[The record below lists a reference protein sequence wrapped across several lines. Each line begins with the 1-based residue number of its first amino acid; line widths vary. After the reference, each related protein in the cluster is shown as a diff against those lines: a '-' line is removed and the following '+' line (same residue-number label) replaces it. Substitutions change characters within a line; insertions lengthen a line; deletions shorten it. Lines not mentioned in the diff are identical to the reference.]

1 MLPIFFMVGNPVG
14 IFDYFKFFLF
24 SGLDD
29 FAIVIGSN
37 TTGSGRS
44 RFKRSVENEDRQ
56 NAVNNLMNV
65 VDKSLLD
72 VRQFLN
78 QAEKIPE
85 NNTSIKDNTI
95 LGVMRLVDQGLI
107 KLKGTFVNKTDTNDT
122 ETAIGTLS
130 NVINKG
136 LLMVE
141 DVLDKT
147 TVYSDAKDKV
157 DANLNKSENDNT
169 GEGGGLTEFF
179 NDVKNFY
186 FEENDGKVTLPQDEV
201 KQDNS
206 FVTILKLADQEMFD
220 ILAYFGKN
228 QTSKLSVDQASSTT
242 TTEPPKEDS
251 DGPVIKAMKVAD
263 QQLKEILNNWSAILP
278 TASTTTTRSS
288 STTTLTKVDPEQ
300 LQLLYEQESEFLKFM
315 RKIDKELNKAKDYLY
330 TAFGT
335 DDDKNDEPEQEDIL
349 TKYVPIPIKDTPSG
363 NSAQEVKVSA
373 NDEEAPEAEE

>member
-1 MLPIFFMVGNPVG
+1 
-14 IFDYFKFFLF
+14 
-24 SGLDD
+24 
-29 FAIVIGSN
+29 
-37 TTGSGRS
+37 
-44 RFKRSVENEDRQ
+44 
-56 NAVNNLMNV
+56 MNV

-72 VRQFLN
+72 VRQFLD
-78 QAEKIPE
+78 QAERIPE
-85 NNTSIKDNTI
+85 NSTSIKDDAI

-107 KLKGTFVNKTDTNDT
+107 KLKGTFINQTDTNDT

-136 LLMVE
+136 LFMVE

-147 TVYSDAKDKV
+147 TVYSDAKDKN
-157 DANLNKSENDNT
+157 DATLNKSENDNA
-169 GEGGGLTEFF
+169 GEEGGGLTEFF
-179 NDVKNFY
+179 NDVKNYY
-186 FEENDGKVTLPQDEV
+186 FEDNDGKVTLPQDEV

-220 ILAYFGKN
+220 ILTYFGKN
-228 QTSKLSVDQASSTT
+228 QTSKISLDSSSTT
-242 TTEPPKEDS
+242 TTEAPKDDS
-251 DGPVIKAMKVAD
+251 DGPVIKAMKIAD

-315 RKIDKELNKAKDYLY
+315 RKIDQEINKAKDYLY

-335 DDDKNDEPEQEDIL
+335 DDDENEDDLEQEDIL
-349 TKYVPIPIKDTPSG
+349 TKYVPIPIKDTPSPSSS
-363 NSAQEVKVSA
+363 SAQEVKVSA
-373 NDEEAPEAEE
+373 NDDEVPEAEE

>member
-1 MLPIFFMVGNPVG
+1 MVGNPVG

>member
-1 MLPIFFMVGNPVG
+1 MVTLLVSL
-14 IFDYFKFFLF
+14 IISSFSFF

-85 NNTSIKDNTI
+85 NNTSIKDNAI

-147 TVYSDAKDKV
+147 TVYSDAKDKA
-157 DANLNKSENDNT
+157 DTNLNKSENDNT

>member
-1 MLPIFFMVGNPVG
+1 MVGNPLG
-14 IFDYFKFFLF
+14 IFDYFTFFLF

-85 NNTSIKDNTI
+85 NNTSIKDDAI

-147 TVYSDAKDKV
+147 TVYSDAKDKE
-157 DANLNKSENDNT
+157 DANLNKSENDNA
-169 GEGGGLTEFF
+169 GESGGLTEFF

-228 QTSKLSVDQASSTT
+228 QTSKLSVNPTT

-335 DDDKNDEPEQEDIL
+335 DDDKNDEPEQDDIL
-349 TKYVPIPIKDTPSG
+349 TKYVPIPIKDTPSA

>member
-85 NNTSIKDNTI
+85 NNTSIKDDAI

-157 DANLNKSENDNT
+157 DANLNKSENDNA
-169 GEGGGLTEFF
+169 GESGGLTEFF